1 MSLHSD
7 IFILILSEP
16 VYALIPSWCLLSEEL
31 AFYTNFIGVLQAR
44 QVEEFE
50 DTERVIRIRKSK
62 KVRLISYMYI

>member
-1 MSLHSD
+1 M
-7 IFILILSEP
+7 
-16 VYALIPSWCLLSEEL
+16 LLSEEL
-31 AFYTNFIGVLQAR
+31 AFYTNVIGVLQAR

>member
-1 MSLHSD
+1 MSIHSN
-7 IFILILSEP
+7 IFILILNQP
-16 VYALIPSWCLLSEEL
+16 VYVLMLLSEEL
-31 AFYTNFIGVLQAR
+31 AFYTNVIGVLQAR